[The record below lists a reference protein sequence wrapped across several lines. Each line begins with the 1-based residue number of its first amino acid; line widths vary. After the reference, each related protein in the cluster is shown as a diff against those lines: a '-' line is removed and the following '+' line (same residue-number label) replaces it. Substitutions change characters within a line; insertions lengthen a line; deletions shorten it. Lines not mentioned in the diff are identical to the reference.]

1 MQEASNHVSAEVE
14 RQAQKVELLAAVV
27 LHVLVTEGHE
37 GIDAD
42 QVARAVERDH
52 DNDDQRGEVA
62 AALQLLAEEDLARLE
77 GERWRPTRAALAA
90 ARLSF

>member
-1 MQEASNHVSAEVE
+1 MQDESNHLAAEDD
-14 RQAQKVELLAAVV
+14 RQAQKIELLAAVV

-42 QVARAVERDH
+42 QMARTVERDH

-62 AALQLLAEEDLARLE
+62 AALQLLAEEDLARRE
-77 GERWRPTRAALAA
+77 GERWQATRAALAA

>member
-1 MQEASNHVSAEVE
+1 MQDESNHLAAEDD
-14 RQAQKVELLAAVV
+14 RQAQKIELLAAVV
-27 LHVLVTEGHE
+27 LHVLVTQGHE

-42 QVARAVERDH
+42 QMARAVERDH

-62 AALQLLAEEDLARLE
+62 AALQLLAEEDLARRE
-77 GERWRPTRAALAA
+77 GERWRPTRAALAT